1 MTTTVPLYV
10 AMILAYGS
18 VKWWKIFSPNQC
30 SGINRFVALFAV
42 PLLSFHFIVSNNP
55 YKMNLR
61 FLAAD
66 TLQKII
72 VLIALTIWT
81 NVSKKGCLDWTITL
95 FSIST
100 LPNTLVMG
108 IPLLKGMYGEF
119 SESLMVQIVVL
130 QCIIWY
136 TFMLFLFEYRGAK
149 MLISKQFPDTAA
161 AAGTIVSIHVDSDVM
176 SLDGRQNLETEV
188 EIKQDEKLLHVTIR
202 KSDASINTT
211 SRASNLTNA
220 EIYSLQSSTNPTS
233 SRVSSFNHTDFYSMM
248 MGGSSHNSSFSTSDL
263 KDTTPETCCNYDHSS
278 TERVKS
284 NTQTQIIAQEID
296 DLHMFVWSS
305 SDSPISNVS
314 SSHDKCGVQVHQ
326 NHKINKCISYFN

>member
-1 MTTTVPLYV
+1 
-10 AMILAYGS
+10 
-18 VKWWKIFSPNQC
+18 
-30 SGINRFVALFAV
+30 
-42 PLLSFHFIVSNNP
+42 
-55 YKMNLR
+55 
-61 FLAAD
+61 
-66 TLQKII
+66 
-72 VLIALTIWT
+72 
-81 NVSKKGCLDWTITL
+81 
-95 FSIST
+95 
-100 LPNTLVMG
+100 
-108 IPLLKGMYGEF
+108 
-119 SESLMVQIVVL
+119 
-130 QCIIWY
+130 
-136 TFMLFLFEYRGAK
+136 MLFLFEYRGAK
-149 MLISKQFPDTAA
+149 MLISKQFPDTTA
-161 AAGTIVSIHVDSDVM
+161 AAGTIVSIHVDSDVI
-176 SLDGRQNLETEV
+176 SFDGRHSLETQV
-188 EIKQDEKLLHVTIR
+188 EIKQDEKLHVTIR
-202 KSDASINTT
+202 KLDASINTT